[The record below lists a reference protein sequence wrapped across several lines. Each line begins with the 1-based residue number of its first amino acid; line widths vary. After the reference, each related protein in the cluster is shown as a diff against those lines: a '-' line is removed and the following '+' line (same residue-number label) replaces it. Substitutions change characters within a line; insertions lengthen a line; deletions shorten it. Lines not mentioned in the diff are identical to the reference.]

1 MASFSQNLIVLYAQC
16 GYTDKGI
23 IHIPAGTKQYRMRF
37 HHDTQNGVQFKD
49 HKFFISGIVHLMFS
63 DLG

>member
-1 MASFSQNLIVLYAQC
+1 MVSLSQNLIVFYAQW

-23 IHIPAGTKQYRMRF
+23 IHIPAGTKQYGMRF
-37 HHDTQNGVQFKD
+37 HHDTQNGVRFKD
-49 HKFFISGIVHLMFS
+49 YKFFISGIVHLMFS